1 MEIIFN
7 YVESFFK
14 DMTSL
19 FMVLL
24 SFGVMAEIVFGS
36 PVFGISVINNVMEII
51 NLLGNNGFVGLVVLI
66 ILFKFVDQNQY

>member
-36 PVFGISVINNVMEII
+36 PVFGMSVINNVMEIV

-66 ILFKFVDQNQY
+66 ILFKFVDQK

>member
-1 MEIIFN
+1 MDNVFN
-7 YVESFFK
+7 YATSFFK
-14 DMTSL
+14 GMTSL

-36 PVFGISVINNVMEII
+36 PVFGMSVISNVMDVI

-66 ILFKFVDQNQY
+66 VLFKFMDNK

>member
-1 MEIIFN
+1 MENVFN
-7 YVESFFK
+7 YATSFFK
-14 DMTSL
+14 GMTSL

-36 PVFGISVINNVMEII
+36 PVFGMSVISNVMDVI

-66 ILFKFVDQNQY
+66 VLFKFMDNK

>member
-1 MEIIFN
+1 MENVFN
-7 YVESFFK
+7 YATSFFK
-14 DMTSL
+14 GMTSL

-36 PVFGISVINNVMEII
+36 PVFGMSVIGNVMEVV

-66 ILFKFVDQNQY
+66 ILFKFVDQK

>member
-1 MEIIFN
+1 MDSVFN
-7 YVESFFK
+7 YATSFFK
-14 DMTSL
+14 GMTSL

-36 PVFGISVINNVMEII
+36 PVFGMSVISNVMDVI

-66 ILFKFVDQNQY
+66 ILFKFIDNK

>member
-1 MEIIFN
+1 MENVFS
-7 YVESFFK
+7 YATSFFK
-14 DMTSL
+14 GMVSL

-36 PVFGISVINNVMEII
+36 PVFGMSVINNVMDVI

-66 ILFKFVDQNQY
+66 VFFKLLDK

>member
-1 MEIIFN
+1 MDNVFS
-7 YVESFFK
+7 YATSFFK
-14 DMTSL
+14 GMVSL

-36 PVFGISVINNVMEII
+36 PVFGMSVINNVMNVV

-66 ILFKFVDQNQY
+66 VFFKLLDK

>member
-1 MEIIFN
+1 MDNVFN
-7 YVESFFK
+7 YATSFFK
-14 DMTSL
+14 GMTSL

-36 PVFGISVINNVMEII
+36 PVFGMSVISNVMDVI

-66 ILFKFVDQNQY
+66 ILFKFLDK

>member
-1 MEIIFN
+1 MENVFN
-7 YVESFFK
+7 YATSFFK
-14 DMTSL
+14 GMTSL

-36 PVFGISVINNVMEII
+36 PVFGMSVISNVMDVI

-66 ILFKFVDQNQY
+66 ILFKFVDGK

>member
-1 MEIIFN
+1 MDNVFN
-7 YVESFFK
+7 YATSFFK
-14 DMTSL
+14 GMTSL

-36 PVFGISVINNVMEII
+36 PVFGMSVISNVMDVI

-66 ILFKFVDQNQY
+66 ILFKFIDSK

>member
-1 MEIIFN
+1 MDNVFN
-7 YVESFFK
+7 YATSFFK
-14 DMTSL
+14 GMTSL

-36 PVFGISVINNVMEII
+36 PVFGMSVISNVMDVI

-66 ILFKFVDQNQY
+66 ILFKFMDNK

>member
-1 MEIIFN
+1 MDSVFN
-7 YVESFFK
+7 YATSFFK
-14 DMTSL
+14 GMTSL

-36 PVFGISVINNVMEII
+36 PVFGMSVISNVMDVI

-66 ILFKFVDQNQY
+66 ILFKFVDGK

>member
-1 MEIIFN
+1 MESVFN
-7 YVESFFK
+7 YATSFFK
-14 DMTSL
+14 GMTSL

-36 PVFGISVINNVMEII
+36 PVFGMSVISNVMDVI

-66 ILFKFVDQNQY
+66 ILFKFVDQK